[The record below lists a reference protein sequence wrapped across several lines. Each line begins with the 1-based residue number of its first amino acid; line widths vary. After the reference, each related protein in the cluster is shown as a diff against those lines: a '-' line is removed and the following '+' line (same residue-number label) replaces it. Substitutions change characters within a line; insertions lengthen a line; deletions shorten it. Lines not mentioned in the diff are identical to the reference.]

1 MMKIMLN
8 EYLFFVIK
16 EKEILLKKTFVES
29 ISKEKWRDVQ
39 TVKLANFRS
48 KSDIKLKVDS

>member
-1 MMKIMLN
+1 MLN